1 MKTITT
7 LLLLAAVF
15 GARLEA
21 APAAS
26 PDVNLTIPSEAR
38 ELARGYA
45 QAFASLT
52 RTPVTLS
59 FGREGTVH
67 VLADVR
73 GVKDAGGVLIVSL
86 GNGLTY
92 VVSARDVL
100 FMTDGNLPKTKG

>member
-1 MKTITT
+1 MKTITL
-7 LLLLAAVF
+7 LLLLAALL
-15 GARLEA
+15 GARLAA
-21 APAAS
+21 APATS

-59 FGREGTVH
+59 FGREGSARI
-67 VLADVR
+67 LEDVR
-73 GVKDAGGVLIVSL
+73 SVKDAAGVLIVSL
-86 GNGLTY
+86 GSGLTY
-92 VVSARDVL
+92 VISARDVL